1 MRRRRERVVAE
12 FGRTNWVH
20 PPAWSAGM
28 TAMASGA
35 TDTAVPESMMKRVF
49 RVAEIITRS
58 RSSEGLEDNLT
69 NNRPQK
75 QEKREI
81 VYRQTKDQLP
91 YG

>member
-1 MRRRRERVVAE
+1 
-12 FGRTNWVH
+12 
-20 PPAWSAGM
+20 M

>member
-1 MRRRRERVVAE
+1 
-12 FGRTNWVH
+12 
-20 PPAWSAGM
+20 
-28 TAMASGA
+28 
-35 TDTAVPESMMKRVF
+35 MKRVF

-75 QEKREI
+75 QEEREI